1 MAELNSLIRYM
12 FDLCKN
18 QSSPIYTKGEATRFI
33 DIRYPPTLKK
43 RAAPSIPSSTSS
55 TNTHKTISS
64 GGIAAAVICSVVGA
78 ALIGLSVLVCIKRKR
93 QIVEWLLYKLG
104 NFRFNS
110 LREERSRSSVDML
123 SADINSRA
131 EGGLEMEVGSEALD
145 DMPMPDDF

>member
-78 ALIGLSVLVCIKRKR
+78 ALIGLSVKIMYGQHQQYASPLI
-93 QIVEWLLYKLG
+93 
-104 NFRFNS
+104 
-110 LREERSRSSVDML
+110 
-123 SADINSRA
+123 A
-131 EGGLEMEVGSEALD
+131 
-145 DMPMPDDF
+145 P